1 MKKVVVND
9 AGVKLNGKWHFKGQ
23 EAVISNEEAEANKE
37 FVTVLEDIRENNER
51 VVEIVVKD
59 ENVDINVLKADIEQ
73 FVENYGKENISS
85 ADSKGEPKLDN
96 PELKP
101 DSKEVEVEGN
111 NQEKPNPTIDE
122 ELEELKEKA
131 KTLGIKGAHNMKK
144 ETLVTKIEE
153 IEKAGVGE
161 GQNPD
166 GE

>member
-1 MKKVVVND
+1 MKTTEK
-9 AGVKLNGKWHFKGQ
+9 KIL
-23 EAVISNEEAEANKE
+23 
-37 FVTVLEDIRENNER
+37 VLQI
-51 VVEIVVKD
+51 
-59 ENVDINVLKADIEQ
+59 A
-73 FVENYGKENISS
+73 
-85 ADSKGEPKLDN
+85 
-96 PELKP
+96 KP

-144 ETLVTKIEE
+144 ETLVAKIEE

>member
-73 FVENYGKENISS
+73 FFENYGKENISS
-85 ADSKGEPKLDN
+85 ADSK
-96 PELKP
+96 
-101 DSKEVEVEGN
+101 
-111 NQEKPNPTIDE
+111 
-122 ELEELKEKA
+122 A
-131 KTLGIKGAHNMKK
+131 RF
-144 ETLVTKIEE
+144 
-153 IEKAGVGE
+153 
-161 GQNPD
+161 
-166 GE
+166 